1 MHISFTEILP
11 FKVEIIEIEPLIKTL
26 SRGIE
31 MYVRTA
37 EEQKKQ
43 SEQLEKLTMKFQ
55 LLINVGGEFF
65 DKNDNLLENAH
76 QIAQAVLKGAQV
88 QLSINQPA
96 MVLKAIPTRILKP
109 CIKNLIQITLP
120 ATKETVIVFKCNNDV
135 EHQLAQLD
143 TENEEEI
150 IPFLNGITINLTKYN
165 IPSFNKATTLHTLYT
180 PPTLTKKQ
188 VNVILDVAKRL
199 NKNND
204 FYILLGDEISLVYN
218 MPMNILNILGE
229 NVLSLSALSLL
240 EVIMVYAT
248 NSSAVYRQKND
259 CVKSFKIPLEFFSNS
274 DFHFN
279 QSKEDIIKNLEAL
292 LEIGLID
299 DYICEDDNFIIDSH
313 LIVKQIKQYSY
324 KQHIGFYRGLE
335 LKQQEYVYTFI
346 NYVNWIKNLNYFKKD
361 NETGKYTTY
370 RAEVLTIPLSSL
382 LYNLDLVKYKSDHI
396 ALAKMLTNCLRAGIK
411 CDLLQYQGLDEIAPS
426 VVNNLLHHRDN
437 FREVFVLKAYKKK

>member
-1 MHISFTEILP
+1 MYRKITE
-11 FKVEIIEIEPLIKTL
+11 
-26 SRGIE
+26 
-31 MYVRTA
+31 
-37 EEQKKQ
+37 EELKKQ
-43 SEQLEKLTMKFQ
+43 AEQLAKLTMKLQ
-55 LLINVGGEFF
+55 VLINVGGEFF

-76 QIAQAVLKGAQV
+76 QIAQALLDGAQV

-96 MVLKAIPTRILKP
+96 LVLKAIPTRILKP
-109 CIKNLIQITLP
+109 YIKNLIQITLP
-120 ATKETVIVFKCNNDV
+120 ATKETVIVFKCNDDV

-165 IPSFNKATTLHTLYT
+165 IPRFNKATTLHTFDT

-188 VNVILDVAKRL
+188 VNLIIDVAKQL
-199 NKNND
+199 TDNKD
-204 FYILLGDEISLVYN
+204 FYILLGNEINLVYN
-218 MPMNILNILGE
+218 MPMNILNVLGE
-229 NVLSLSALSLL
+229 NVISLSALSLL

-259 CVKSFKIPLEFFSNS
+259 CIKLFNIPLEFFNNP

-279 QSKEDIIKNLEAL
+279 QSKEDIISNLEAL
-292 LEIGLID
+292 LEVGLID
-299 DYICEDDNFIIDSH
+299 DYICEDDNFIINSH

-361 NETGKYTTY
+361 DETGKYTTY
-370 RAEVLTIPLSSL
+370 RADKLTIPLSSL
-382 LYNLDLVKYKSDHI
+382 IYNLDLIKYKNDHV
-396 ALAKMLTNCLRAGIK
+396 ALGKMLTNCLLAGYK
-411 CDLLQYQGLDEIAPS
+411 CDLLVNQGLDEIAPS
-426 VVNNLLHHRDN
+426 VVKNLLQHRDN
-437 FREVFVLKAYKKK
+437 FKDVFVLKPNKSD

>member
-1 MHISFTEILP
+1 MYRKITEDEL
-11 FKVEIIEIEPLIKTL
+11 
-26 SRGIE
+26 
-31 MYVRTA
+31 
-37 EEQKKQ
+37 KKQ
-43 SEQLEKLTMKFQ
+43 AEQLAKLTMKLQ
-55 LLINVGGEFF
+55 VLINVGGEFF

-76 QIAQAVLKGAQV
+76 QIAQAVLDGAEV

-120 ATKETVIVFKCNNDV
+120 AIKETVIVFKCNDDV

-150 IPFLNGITINLTKYN
+150 IPFLSGITINLTKYN
-165 IPSFNKATTLHTLYT
+165 IPSFNKATTLHTFDT

-188 VNVILDVAKRL
+188 VNLIIDVAKQL
-199 NKNND
+199 TDNKD
-204 FYILLGDEISLVYN
+204 FYILLGNEINLVYN
-218 MPMNILNILGE
+218 MPMNILNVLGE

-240 EVIMVYAT
+240 EIIMVYAT

-259 CVKSFKIPLEFFSNS
+259 CIKLFNIPLEFFNNP

-279 QSKEDIIKNLEAL
+279 QSKEDIISNLEVL
-292 LEIGLID
+292 LEVGLID
-299 DYICEDDNFIIDSH
+299 DYFCEDDNFIINSH

-361 NETGKYTTY
+361 DETGKYTTY
-370 RAEVLTIPLSSL
+370 RADKLTIPLSSL
-382 LYNLDLVKYKSDHI
+382 IYNLDLIKYKNDHV
-396 ALAKMLTNCLRAGIK
+396 ALGKMLTNCLLAGYK
-411 CDLLQYQGLDEIAPS
+411 CDLLVNQGLDEIAPS
-426 VVNNLLHHRDN
+426 VVKNLLQHRDN
-437 FREVFVLKAYKKK
+437 LREVFVLKPFSKDK